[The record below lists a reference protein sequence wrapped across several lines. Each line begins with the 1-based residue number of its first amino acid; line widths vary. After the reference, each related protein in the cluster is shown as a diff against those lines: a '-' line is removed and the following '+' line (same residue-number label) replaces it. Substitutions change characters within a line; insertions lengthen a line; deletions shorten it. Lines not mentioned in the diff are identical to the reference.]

1 VITINATSGSLRPRL
16 VHSILQTL
24 ARLRMA
30 EPELLGLGT
39 ILRRGDHVFDVG
51 AAYGMYSFPLAHM
64 VGANGSVN
72 SFEPQAKQHRILNT
86 IRRFSRIGHI
96 NLNRC
101 LLGDSPGEHTLVL
114 PMRFGFPVHGHAHVA
129 QGIKEVLSTRFG
141 QDKSQSASMT
151 TIDSWC
157 AANNVDTVSFIKV
170 DVEGFEP
177 NVLDGAKRTITRS
190 HPSLLLEIEDRHTT
204 RYGRDANQFADAI
217 RTRWPEY
224 GMYTWSRGSWR
235 PTPRVRH
242 GVRNYLFATKDA
254 FDRGGQT
261 PVLEPATTEIA
272 AAA

>member
-1 VITINATSGSLRPRL
+1 M
-16 VHSILQTL
+16 HSILQTL
-24 ARLRMA
+24 ARLRVA
-30 EPELLGLGT
+30 EPELLGLAT
-39 ILRRGDHVFDVG
+39 ILRPGDHVFDVG

-64 VGANGSVN
+64 VGANGSVH
-72 SFEPQAKQHRILNT
+72 SFEPQPKQHRILNT
-86 IRRFSRIGHI
+86 IRRLSRMGHI

-114 PMRFGFPVHGHAHVA
+114 PVRFGFPVHGHAHVA
-129 QGIKEVLSTRFG
+129 RGIKEVLSARFG
-141 QDKSQSASMT
+141 QDRSQLASMT

-157 AANNVDTVSFIKV
+157 AANDVDTVSFIKV

-177 NVLDGAKRTITRS
+177 NVLDGATRTITRS

-224 GMYTWSRGSWR
+224 GMYTWSRGAWR
-235 PTPRVRH
+235 PIARVRR
-242 GVRNYLFATKDA
+242 GVRNYLFATDNA
-254 FDRGGQT
+254 FDRDEQT
-261 PVLEPATTEIA
+261 PVPEPATAGIA